1 MIDLINF
8 NQNEGFL
15 MKIKLMSMIIC
26 IGIVGITLIS
36 AGIQYINYQSNL
48 ETIDSKWEELDRQS
62 EINNL
67 DWYDVKSDYDDLLV
81 DKGRIE
87 KKFKNNLII
96 HGIIVGFFIL
106 SELGLL
112 LVLPKSNRGENS

>member
-1 MIDLINF
+1 
-8 NQNEGFL
+8 